1 MDEIRQ
7 LARAAIDR
15 DVDDPFAFGDLMRNW
30 IPRIVVAPYRL
41 FDGGQIVLRA
51 SFWLNLVALVPD
63 AKHLQGV
70 EEVLSQQLEVDL
82 FDPPNE
88 RDRYRERVIE
98 MKAQDGKLNQT
109 QIAANLGITKT
120 AVQRAFALQR
130 KMDELGLTDPYVPVL
145 EPPED
150 YKKLRRHKHHRYEFK
165 PLKDWV
171 I

>member
-1 MDEIRQ
+1 
-7 LARAAIDR
+7 
-15 DVDDPFAFGDLMRNW
+15 MRNG

-51 SFWLNLVALVPD
+51 RFRLNLVALVPD

-70 EEVLSQQLEVDL
+70 EEVLGQQLEVDL

-109 QIAANLGITKT
+109 QIAAKLGITKT

-130 KMDELGLTDPYVPVL
+130 KMDQLGLTDPYVQ
-145 EPPED
+145 
-150 YKKLRRHKHHRYEFK
+150 F
-165 PLKDWV
+165 

>member
-15 DVDDPFAFGDLMRNW
+15 DVDDPFAFGDLMRSW
-30 IPRIVVAPYRL
+30 IPRIVTAPYRL
-41 FDGGQIVLRA
+41 FDGGQIVPRA
-51 SFWLNLVALVPD
+51 SFQLNLVALVPE
-63 AKHLQGV
+63 ARHLQGV
-70 EEVLSQQLEVDL
+70 VEVLSQQLEVDL

-88 RDRYRERVIE
+88 RDRYREQIIG
-98 MKAQDGKLNQT
+98 MKAQNNSLNQT
-109 QIAANLGITKT
+109 EIACQLGITKT

-130 KMDELGLTDPYVPVL
+130 KMDELGQTDPYIPVL

-150 YKKLRRHKHHRYEFK
+150 YTKFRRHKHKRYEFK
-165 PLKDWV
+165 PLNDWA